1 MNRCAGGRS
10 GSAEFA
16 QGSMR
21 APETGIPLWTRP
33 NTRERNKGMS
43 VFNKAHR
50 RLPYHFRKPDLLEE
64 ALTHR
69 SHFQGT
75 PSTTDKHNER
85 LEFLGDAVL
94 GLIVSEYLTETF
106 PELAEGE
113 LSQIR
118 ARLIGQ
124 TTLVDAARRLDLGQF
139 LRLGRGEERTKGRDK
154 NSLLANA
161 LEAVI
166 GAIYLDGGLA
176 AARTFVLQVLE
187 PQLGELHQDDLAAFR
202 QDYKSQL
209 QEWCQR
215 HAHALPVYTVIEESG
230 PDHQKTFEVTVEVE
244 RKWYGSGRGRSKK
257 IAEQQAAKQAVE
269 QLLPTDAIDMV

>member
-1 MNRCAGGRS
+1 M
-10 GSAEFA
+10 
-16 QGSMR
+16 
-21 APETGIPLWTRP
+21 PLRTQP

-43 VFNKAHR
+43 VFNKAQ
-50 RLPYHFRKPDLLEE
+50 RLLRYHFHKPGLLEE

-75 PSTTDKHNER
+75 PSTTDKQNER

-94 GLIVSEYLTETF
+94 GLIVSEYVAETF

-118 ARLIGQ
+118 ARLVGR
-124 TTLVDAARRLDLGQF
+124 TTLADAARRLGLGQF
-139 LRLGRGEERTKGRDK
+139 LRLGRGEECTKGREK
-154 NSLLANA
+154 SSLLANA

-166 GAIYLDGGLA
+166 AAIYLDGGVV
-176 AARTFVLQVLE
+176 AARTFALQVLE
-187 PQLGELHQDDLAAFR
+187 IQLGELHQDDLAAFR

-215 HAHALPVYTVIEESG
+215 HVRVLPVYTVIEASG
-230 PDHQKTFEVTVEVE
+230 PDHQKTFAVTVEIE
-244 RKWYGSGRGRSKK
+244 QKWYGSGRGCSKK

-269 QLLPTDAIDMV
+269 QLRPDAIDVI